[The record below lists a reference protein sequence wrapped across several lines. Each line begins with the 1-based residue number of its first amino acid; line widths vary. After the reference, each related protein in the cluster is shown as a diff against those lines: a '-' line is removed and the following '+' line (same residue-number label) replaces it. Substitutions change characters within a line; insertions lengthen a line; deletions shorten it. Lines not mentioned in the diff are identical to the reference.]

1 MGFMVLLV
9 VGLLV
14 AMLKAKAIMI
24 MWGWFLIP
32 IGLPAVP
39 PFGLVLGCIY
49 MWDLLHSPSWEDIK
63 EHEASEMISMVVVTI
78 THIVLILGIG
88 WMIKLAMNT
97 G

>member
-1 MGFMVLLV
+1 MGFVVLLV
-9 VGLLV
+9 VGLLL

-39 PFGLVLGCIY
+39 SFGLMLGCVYI
-49 MWDLLHSPSWEDIK
+49 WGLLYGPSWEDIK
-63 EHEASEMISMVVVTI
+63 EHGASQVIQMVAVSLAHVVFT
-78 THIVLILGIG
+78 LGIG
-88 WMIKLAMNT
+88 WMIKMAMST